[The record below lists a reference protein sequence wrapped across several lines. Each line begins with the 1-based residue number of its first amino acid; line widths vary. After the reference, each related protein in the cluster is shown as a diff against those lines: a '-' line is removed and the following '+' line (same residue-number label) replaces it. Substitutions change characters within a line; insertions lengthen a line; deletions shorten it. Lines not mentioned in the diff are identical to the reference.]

1 MPRRMGGKAAP
12 AVPADSFGAMHMN
25 ASIVSR
31 FLNSGLPLLAT
42 LREYRLAWLSK
53 DSIAGLS
60 ACIVSIPSVIAYAE
74 LVHLPPI
81 AGLYA
86 ALAAAIGYALFSSSR
101 HVIAGPDA
109 AIGLLAGSAILP
121 LSGGDPARIAVL
133 AAILSLLSGC
143 VLLLAA
149 RLKLGVIADL
159 LSRPVLIGY
168 LNGASLV
175 LIATQL
181 GKMFGIKTEGEEFFE
196 IVFTVIEKLP
206 QTQVPTFILGVLLVL
221 LLVALARWAPRIP
234 GALAVCAVAI
244 VATFLFDLGSYG
256 IALVGAVPSG
266 VPSLTIPGV
275 RWADLAALAP
285 AAVAI
290 AFLAFS
296 DGILLAQTFAE
307 KNGYEVRPNRELV
320 ALGSANILAG
330 LWQGFPVS
338 ASQSRT
344 SIVDSAGGRTQ
355 VAQLILAVGLLLFLF
370 FLTGLVALLPK
381 VALGAILIVTAIGM
395 LELASLRGLY
405 KVDRVEF
412 GIATGV
418 TLAILLAGVV
428 PGIILG
434 LLLSL
439 ISVLVEISRPD
450 DAVLRRRLIDGKFH
464 DCRDDEEGV
473 ESVPGLLVYRLYAP
487 LMFAN
492 ARHVMNRIRS
502 LVDAADPPV
511 RWLVIDAQAIHDM
524 DVTAAQRF
532 AELHRELADEGVDVK
547 IADAP
552 RPFLEELAKVG
563 LSEEI
568 GKMDFFVSV
577 GKAAEAFARQHGDAA
592 VRAAGR

>member
-1 MPRRMGGKAAP
+1 M
-12 AVPADSFGAMHMN
+12 D
-25 ASIVSR
+25 ASILSR
-31 FLNSGLPLLAT
+31 FLNAGLPLLAT

-53 DSIAGLS
+53 DSIAGIS

-121 LSGGDPARIAVL
+121 LSGGDPARIVVL
-133 AAILSLLSGC
+133 AAILSVLSGC

-196 IVFTVIEKLP
+196 IVFTVVEKLP

-244 VATFLFDLGSYG
+244 VATFLLDLGSYG

-344 SIVDSAGGRTQ
+344 SIVDSSGGRTQ

-370 FLTGLVALLPK
+370 FLTGLIALLPK

-418 TLAILLAGVV
+418 TVAILVAGVV

-450 DAVLRRRLIDGKFH
+450 DAVLRRRRIDGKFH

-473 ESVPGLLVYRLYAP
+473 ETVPGLLVYRLYAP

-492 ARHVMNRIRS
+492 ARHVMNRIRT
-502 LVDAADPPV
+502 LVDAADSPV

-577 GKAAEAFARQHGDAA
+577 GKAAEAFERQHGDTAAPA
-592 VRAAGR
+592 VRR

>member
-1 MPRRMGGKAAP
+1 
-12 AVPADSFGAMHMN
+12 
-25 ASIVSR
+25 
-31 FLNSGLPLLAT
+31 
-42 LREYRLAWLSK
+42 
-53 DSIAGLS
+53 
-60 ACIVSIPSVIAYAE
+60 
-74 LVHLPPI
+74 
-81 AGLYA
+81 
-86 ALAAAIGYALFSSSR
+86 
-101 HVIAGPDA
+101 
-109 AIGLLAGSAILP
+109 
-121 LSGGDPARIAVL
+121 
-133 AAILSLLSGC
+133 
-143 VLLLAA
+143 
-149 RLKLGVIADL
+149 
-159 LSRPVLIGY
+159 
-168 LNGASLV
+168 
-175 LIATQL
+175 
-181 GKMFGIKTEGEEFFE
+181 MFGIKTEGEEFFE

-275 RWADLAALAP
+275 RWADLAALVP

-355 VAQLILAVGLLLFLF
+355 VAQLILAIGLLLFLF
-370 FLTGLVALLPK
+370 FLTGLIALLPK

-405 KVDRVEF
+405 RVDRVEF
-412 GIATGV
+412 GIAMGV
-418 TLAILLAGVV
+418 TLAILIAGVV

-492 ARHVMNRIRS
+492 ARHVMNRIRT
-502 LVDAADPPV
+502 LVDAADAPV

-577 GKAAEAFARQHGDAA
+577 RKASPRSRNSTGEQARRQGGTESPRGDPAA
-592 VRAAGR
+592 AGAPRELRSTSCRCASACAQPVSPAAAGCPARRVLPDCGPAAPRAAGRRRCGSSARWFASRRRRR